1 VSDAGERTMSVGDW
15 SAPVRYAEVD
25 GQGVVFNSHYLLY
38 ADEAMSAFCRSRG
51 LGRLADDVQLVTST
65 LTWTSGARWGEILDI
80 DVACVRIGRTSFTLN
95 FDIRADR
102 RACCSVETV
111 YVLVVDGRSAPL
123 PDEMRA
129 ALSGPTA
136 PPGSGSRPASAR

>member
-1 VSDAGERTMSVGDW
+1 MGNW

-51 LGRLADDVQLVTST
+51 LDQLAEQVQLVTST
-65 LTWTSGARWGEILDI
+65 LTWTSGARWGEVLDV

-95 FDIRADR
+95 FDIRADDR
-102 RACCSVETV
+102 SCCAVETV
-111 YVLVVDGRSAPL
+111 YVLVVDGRPAAIPH
-123 PDEMRA
+123 DIRA
-129 ALSGPTA
+129 ALTA
-136 PPGSGSRPASAR
+136 QAARHG